1 MSIFPSSLTGRL
13 LLVEVVLLTLIAVIA
28 LWVTTESVRYADQTR
43 TMWPSLLLEYSPS
56 FVSVRALL
64 VVVAIAVVYFGLKRS
79 GRGTLAFWAFTALA
93 LGSQVPDLWAHNRID
108 WHRFF
113 DRVAYFSEPLPL
125 ATSAAIFLLMLAG
138 LVALHRIIQLREL
151 GGRMNM
157 RGVDDTERDAVI
169 RNEVISIGATIVVSL
184 LLASVMVVVAALVG
198 RSETISGLVP
208 WTVATVGVV
217 ATLLLAGF
225 LLFLY
230 RGLSG
235 GEAPPSSGDVDA
247 EGSPDEDAPAY
258 Q

>member
-1 MSIFPSSLTGRL
+1 MSIFPSSLAGRL

-93 LGSQVPDLWAHNRID
+93 LGSQIPDLWAHNRID

-184 LLASVMVVVAALVG
+184 ALASVMVVVAALVG
-198 RSETISGLVP
+198 RSETIAGLVP